1 MCTASTIRA
10 QDFPGGPRR
19 GATGERLGG
28 PTLEGQHP
36 ASPRMLQRLGGTLV
50 LDAQVG
56 AIDVHGETR
65 GPQRGARVARAER
78 DLSRHV

>member
-1 MCTASTIRA
+1 MYHEYHTRTGLPRRA
-10 QDFPGGPRR
+10 QK

-50 LDAQVG
+50 LDAQIG